1 MYSDKLADIL
11 NKYNNEHHTTI
22 KLKPVEVKS
31 STYIEFDKKIT
42 RKILHL
48 LGRSFCDH
56 KKLKTL
62 CRGYM

>member
-31 STYIEFDKKIT
+31 STDIDFDKKIT

-48 LGRSFCDH
+48 
-56 KKLKTL
+56 KVVT
-62 CRGYM
+62 M